1 MYEKRNI
8 LITGGAGFI
17 GSHLVDHLLE
27 CGNDIT
33 VVDNFDPFYD
43 TRTKHQNISNHLCK
57 PDFHLFQIDIRN
69 FDELRNNLSGR
80 PFDVI
85 VHLAARAGVR
95 QSIKDPIACSEVN
108 VNGTL
113 NMLELAKEK
122 GIKQFVFA
130 SSSSVYGINPDVPW
144 KEDDNVLLPISP
156 YASTKISGELL
167 GHVYSHL
174 YGIRFL
180 ALRLFTVYGPRQRPD
195 LAIHKFARLMKEGK
209 AIPVYG
215 DGSTSRDYT
224 FVGDI
229 VKGLAAAMDY
239 SDSDYEVINIGNS
252 HTVSLSEMIETLEE
266 VLKIKAIR
274 EERSLIAGDVSQ
286 TWADVTKSEKLLGFS
301 PRTTLKEGIKAFI
314 DSLQKA
320 GE

>member
-1 MYEKRNI
+1 
-8 LITGGAGFI
+8 LQ
-17 GSHLVDHLLE
+17 V
-27 CGNDIT
+27 
-33 VVDNFDPFYD
+33 
-43 TRTKHQNISNHLCK
+43 
-57 PDFHLFQIDIRN
+57 DIRN
-69 FDELRNNLSGR
+69 LDELRNNLSGQS
-80 PFDVI
+80 FDII

-95 QSIKDPIACSEVN
+95 QSISDPITCSEVN

-113 NMLELAKEK
+113 NLLEMAKEK
-122 GIKQFVFA
+122 KVQQFVFA
-130 SSSSVYGINPDVPW
+130 SSSSVYGINPNVPW
-144 KEDDNVLLPISP
+144 KEDDNGLLPISP

-174 YGIRFL
+174 YGMRFL

-195 LAIHKFARLMKEGK
+195 LAIHKFARLMKERK
-209 AIPVYG
+209 AIPIYG

-239 SDSDYEVINIGNS
+239 SGSDYEVINIGNS
-252 HTVSLSEMIETLEE
+252 HTVSLSEMIETLED
-266 VLKIKAIR
+266 VLQIKAIR

-301 PRTTLKEGIKAFI
+301 PRTTLKEGVKAFI
-314 DSLQKA
+314 DSLQAA